1 MERSQLA
8 SQTRAAPPPR
18 EPGAVPG
25 GPSFLFFLTRAR
37 ALADPHRILDVFR
50 EIVQRWGLISS
61 SRSGLFSRTYIVAGH
76 SAVEAIFRANQSFR
90 KYPRPTD
97 DIAKLEAMIGKGM
110 LATPTDEEWASH
122 RQAMAPLF
130 ARTSA
135 LKHFAKIVT
144 GRVDELLDEAL
155 ARGPHVGNV
164 SELAIRLS
172 GRVMSDL
179 LAPGH
184 RFADEN
190 FLKVKELLDQAIL
203 EFHRWDFKRR
213 AGRYK
218 AALREQAAQL
228 VETAAADPGG
238 PGLLQRMML
247 EEPAWRFDPTARE
260 RLLDQTINLVVAGY
274 ETTATTLNWV
284 AHLVASDAEVQG
296 RLCREVDDQHYGDG
310 TIPEAFDDASLL
322 RRAIAE
328 AMRLHPALWF
338 NIRYATQETVV
349 EGARFL
355 KGSRVMLLPFI
366 ANCNEAVHADPGAF
380 RPDRYLQ
387 GEPPPLFPFGN
398 GPRACIGRALA
409 ELEMQAFVVGLL
421 RRFRLESACSPK
433 AIGGVLLQPDQD
445 VKVRFHPRPPSGR
458 QACDTASDSG
468 SASAS
473 TC

>member
-8 SQTRAAPPPR
+8 SQTRLAPLPR
-18 EPGAVPG
+18 ERGVVPG
-25 GPSFLFFLTRAR
+25 GPSFLFFLMRAR

-50 EIVQRWGLISS
+50 EIVQRWGPIAS
-61 SRSGLFSRTYIVAGH
+61 SRSGLFGRTYLVGGH
-76 SAVEAIFRANQSFR
+76 SAVATIFRANQAFT

-97 DIAKLEAMIGKGM
+97 DIAKLQAMIGKGM

-130 ARTSA
+130 ARASA
-135 LKHFAKIVT
+135 VKHFATIVT
-144 GRVDELLDEAL
+144 CRLGELLDEAL
-155 ARGPHVGNV
+155 GRGAHVANV
-164 SELAIRLS
+164 SELAMRLS

-190 FLKVKELLDQAIL
+190 FLKIKQLLDQSIL

-218 AALREQAAQL
+218 TALREQAAQL
-228 VETAAADPGG
+228 VETAAADPAG
-238 PGLLQRMML
+238 PGLVQRMMV
-247 EEPAWRFDPTARE
+247 EEPAWRSDSAARE
-260 RLLDQTINLVVAGY
+260 RLLDRTINLVVAGY

-284 AHLVASDAEVQG
+284 THLIASDTEVQM
-296 RLCREVDDQHYGDG
+296 RLCREVDDQRYGDG
-310 TIPEAFDDASLL
+310 TVPAAFDDASLL

-366 ANCNEAVHADPGAF
+366 ANRSEAVHADPGAF

-398 GPRACIGRALA
+398 GPRACIGRTLA
-409 ELEMQAFVVGLL
+409 ELEMQAFVVGLV
-421 RRFRLESACSPK
+421 RRFRLTSACSPK

-445 VKVRFHPRPPSGR
+445 IKVHFHPRPLGGCRAP
-458 QACDTASDSG
+458 DVM
-468 SASAS
+468 SASVQPVHVIP
-473 TC
+473 